1 MVQDGVF
8 DKKGKKISSGFQKPD
23 LTAYEKFIG
32 SLGGSAKA
40 GTVASGGKGVVN
52 SALSNG
58 VYQGTIIVKDYAGV
72 EKARIGQ
79 LSTTTWGISAY
90 GGIIK
95 GGSIEI
101 GSGDSVFKA
110 DSYGLYLGDTV
121 FADAPFSVDM
131 DGNLKAHKGT
141 IGGFTI
147 NPTKLYGGT
156 IQTAEAVGAGASG
169 VVMDTSGIRGYSSI
183 LGKVFDLPTD
193 GSAPEFSSGVIKN
206 TEFQLQTS
214 SVIRTSDTVGDGTS
228 SSAGVLV
235 NNTGLYA
242 CTANQTLANANVK
255 ILATGEATFSGN
267 VKGGM
272 SDFMTGIGYF
282 IGLNSGEYKM
292 SIGNPAGNYINWDGS
307 YLRIRGNLQLT
318 SPLTNVSYATADL
331 PIPPVETG
339 LICSGGYE

>member
-1 MVQDGVF
+1 MVQDGVY
-8 DKKGKKISSGFQKPD
+8 DKKGKKVASGFVKPD
-23 LTAYEKFIG
+23 LTAYEKFVG
-32 SLGGSAKA
+32 SLGGSAKS

-52 SALSNG
+52 SPLSNG
-58 VYQGTIIVKDYAGV
+58 VYQGTIIVKDYAGI

-79 LSTTTWGISAY
+79 LSNTDWGISVF
-90 GGIIK
+90 GGVIK

-101 GSGDSVFKA
+101 GESNNVFKA
-110 DSYGLYLGDTV
+110 DDYGIYLGNV
-121 FADAPFSVDM
+121 AFEYAPFSVDM
-131 DGNLKAHKGT
+131 TGYLKAEKGT

-147 NPTKLYGGT
+147 TSTKLYGGI
-156 IQTAEAVGAGASG
+156 IQTAEAVGMGASG
-169 VVMDTSGIRGYSSI
+169 VVMDTNGIRGYSSV

-214 SVIRTSDTVGDGTS
+214 AVIRTSDTVGDGTA
-228 SSAGVLV
+228 SSAGVLI

-272 SDFMTGIGYF
+272 TDFMTGTGYF
-282 IGLNSGEYKM
+282 IGLNSGLYKM
-292 SIGNPAGNYINWDGS
+292 SIGNPAGNYLNWDGT
-307 YLRIRGNLQLT
+307 YLRIKGNLQLT
-318 SPLTNVSYATADL
+318 SPLTNMSYATVDL
-331 PIPPVETG
+331 PVPPVETN
-339 LICSGGYE
+339 LKSSGGYE

>member
-1 MVQDGVF
+1 MIDGIY
-8 DKKGKKISSGFQKPD
+8 DTRGKQITNIYEAPD
-23 LTAYEKFIG
+23 LSIYEKFIG
-32 SLGGSAKA
+32 SIGGSSRR

-58 VYQGTIIVKDYAGV
+58 VYQGTIIVKDYAGI

-79 LSTTTWGISAY
+79 LNNTTWGISAI

-110 DSYGLYLGDTV
+110 GSSGIHLGDAD
-121 FADAPFSVDM
+121 FADADFSVDM
-131 DGNLKAHKGT
+131 EGNLKATRGT

-147 NPTKLYGGT
+147 TATKLYGGT
-156 IQTAEAVGAGASG
+156 IQTAEAVGEGADG
-169 VVMDTSGIRGYSSI
+169 VVMDTSGIRGYSAV

-193 GSAPEFSSGVIKN
+193 GSAPEFSSGIIKN

-214 SVIRTSDTVGDGTS
+214 SVIRTSDTVGDGTA

-242 CTANQTLANANVK
+242 CAANQTLANANVK
-255 ILATGEATFSGN
+255 ILANGEATFSGN

-272 SDFMTGIGYF
+272 TDFMLGTGYF

-292 SIGNPAGNYINWDGS
+292 SIGNPAENYISWDGS
-307 YLRIRGNLQLT
+307 HLRIKGNLQLT
-318 SPLTNVSYATADL
+318 SPLSNAVYETTDL
-331 PIPPVETG
+331 PVPPVETD
-339 LICSGGYE
+339 LTSPGGYE